1 MSRALSSPV
10 PLYLQIADSL
20 RDRIARGVW
29 QQGETIPTLEQI
41 ADEFDVAR
49 VTARQAVQLLMTEGA
64 LTPQR
69 GRGTFVSA
77 TAPTLKPV
85 QVVTTLAALVEMYQA
100 TTQQL
105 LTVEENRRR
114 PPITTADGVLAEHYV
129 HMKRVHSSDGLP
141 YCVISLYLEDKIFS
155 MSPDRFRGELAI
167 PTLVE
172 LAPRSIAKA
181 RQTLTIGSADAETAR
196 LLRVPTDSPVAR
208 VQRVFNDPE
217 NVVIYYADVV
227 YRGDAVKV
235 EMDLG
240 SLPVNTSS

>member
-1 MSRALSSPV
+1 MSRATSSPV

-29 QQGETIPTLEQI
+29 RQGEVIPTLEQI

-49 VTARQAVQLLMTEGA
+49 VTARQAVQLLMSEGA
-64 LTPQR
+64 LAPQR

-85 QVVTTLAALVEMYQA
+85 QVVSTLTALVDMYRA

-105 LTVEENRRR
+105 LTIEENRRK
-114 PPITTADGVLAEHYV
+114 PPITPADGKLAEHYV
-129 HMKRVHSSDGLP
+129 HMKRVHASDGLP
-141 YCVISLYLEDKIFS
+141 YCVISLYLDERIFS
-155 MSPDRFRGELAI
+155 LSPDRFREELAI

-172 LAPRSIAKA
+172 LAPASIVKA
-181 RQTLTIGSADAETAR
+181 RQTLTIGSADAEAAR
-196 LLRVPTDSPVAR
+196 LMRIPADSPIGR
-208 VQRVFNDPE
+208 VQRVFSDPD
-217 NVVIYYADVV
+217 NVVIYYADVI

-240 SLPVNTSS
+240 SLPVRS